1 MSAEAVMTPKKKDL
15 KALFEPKVIAV
26 VGASRRT
33 EAVGYAILKNL
44 LQTGY
49 KGKIYPVNPKA
60 GDVLGVKCIPTVA
73 ESPEPIDRAI
83 FIIPGAAVPAE
94 LEACKKK

>member
-1 MSAEAVMTPKKKDL
+1 MSAEAVMTSKKKDL

-44 LQTGY
+44 LHTGY

-60 GDVLGVKCIPTVA
+60 ADVLGVKCIPTVA
-73 ESPEPIDRAI
+73 EIPETIEYPANVGYNVED
-83 FIIPGAAVPAE
+83 PGCLAE
-94 LEACKKK
+94 VSDG

>member
-44 LQTGY
+44 GLL
-49 KGKIYPVNPKA
+49 KPIR
-60 GDVLGVKCIPTVA
+60 GD
-73 ESPEPIDRAI
+73 
-83 FIIPGAAVPAE
+83 AARRTRGR
-94 LEACKKK
+94 